1 MAMLLEF
8 IVLLWLTALGLSVYF
23 FVKSLNE
30 AIQKGHE
37 LKAEKAEQAA
47 RAHWHYSIPVHHVL
61 PTGHGRRHPAH

>member
-8 IVLLWLTALGLSVYF
+8 IVLVWLTALGLSAYY

-30 AIQKGHE
+30 AIQKGRE
-37 LKAEKAEQAA
+37 QQAEKAAQSE
-47 RAHWHYSIPVHHVL
+47 HWHYAVPVHHVL